1 MKNFIDPRQLP
12 ELNQPILIDVRTD
25 PAAYGASHIAG
36 AYYLHLEK
44 DLSGVVDEF
53 SGNHPLPEIEDFK
66 KKLEAMGGRNDSVF
80 VIYDGGDNFT
90 AGRAWWLLKY
100 FGLESVFV
108 LNGGF
113 NQALQSGISMSNE
126 VPPPK
131 PGKLVLTGGHMPT
144 TEYEDVLTY
153 SQNPKPGEVLI
164 DSRSHDRYI
173 GKSEPLYATA
183 GHIPN
188 AKHLFYL
195 DPYHPDGTIKAPEE
209 LEALFR
215 KFSGQEITLSC
226 GSGVTA
232 CSNLIAMDEIG
243 LSPALYVGSYSQWL
257 KRGNA
262 VARGEE

>member
-12 ELNQPILIDVRTD
+12 ELNQPILIDVRSD
-25 PAAYGASHIAG
+25 RAAYDTAHLAG
-36 AYYLHLEK
+36 AYYLQLEE
-44 DLSGVVDEF
+44 DLSGVPDDL
-53 SGNHPLPEIEDFK
+53 SGKHPLPNLADLQP
-66 KKLEAMGGRNDSVF
+66 KLEAMGAGNDSTF
-80 VIYDGGDNFT
+80 VLYDGGDNFT
-90 AGRAWWLLKY
+90 AGRGWWLLKY

-126 VPPPK
+126 IPPPI

-144 TEYEDVLTY
+144 TEYEAVLAY

-164 DSRSHDRYI
+164 DSRSHDRFI
-173 GKSEPLYATA
+173 GAVEPLYEIA

-188 AKHLFYL
+188 ARNLFYL

-209 LEALFR
+209 LQALFG
-215 KFSGQEITLSC
+215 KFSGQKITLSC